1 MATWTDGA
9 AYAPLQRP
17 YGFATPEAPPLEVAE
32 PAAAATPGQ
41 IPPPQGFAPSGPQ
54 IPLDR
59 VVVADRRPRD
69 PAFPFTTAS
78 AAIASAPPPVSGVRD
93 PRVPFAVYG
102 TASAGSVVDA
112 PRLPPPTGAPLATAF
127 DASFSPPALPQ
138 QDFPP
143 PGFPPPSFPPP
154 GATSPPPPP
163 TARPQW
169 QSGPAAPPSGDGLQ
183 LGQGQ
188 QWPPPGTQPPPYW
201 AQQQGGPTSPGA
213 DKSVRNLLLIGL
225 VGLLLGILMPAA
237 ASWLLLIAGLLFART
252 RHVTGAL
259 GTATTLAGVSL
270 LMLTLIVDDVSPLAF
285 LACLGLGGWAL
296 YSLLRS
302 PRPRR

>member
-127 DASFSPPALPQ
+127 DASFSPPALPR

-143 PGFPPPSFPPP
+143 PGFPPPTAPPP
-154 GATSPPPPP
+154 GE
-163 TARPQW
+163 
-169 QSGPAAPPSGDGLQ
+169 GLQ

-201 AQQQGGPTSPGA
+201 APQQGGFTAPGT
-213 DKSVRNLLLIGL
+213 DRSVRNLLLIGL
-225 VGLLLGILMPAA
+225 AGLLLGILVPAA

-270 LMLTLIVDDVSPLAF
+270 LMLTLIVNDVSPLAL